1 MNKFVI
7 CTTPETLDEE
17 YAFGMALLDNGYDLL
32 FVSDFKDL
40 DIARWSNGEFFL
52 YHGSLEFAQYVNRFS
67 NAIKVFTPEKYAYS
81 YWAKKVILYN
91 HYINSSKSEFRLDK
105 DLGILANVKIP
116 MLNNIFESPLT
127 GGLLE
132 LSGDQQK
139 DKESLEI
146 MVKWFA
152 DESGRVFIRPNSG
165 MKEFSGMVFINK
177 EPYWSNDLEST
188 KAFKCDA
195 LVIAEPKDI
204 EQEWRF
210 MVCEGIV
217 SGCQYKDNHR
227 LSFIIPRNS
236 GDVFKNS
243 AILDNSKE
251 VRMLAHN
258 VFVTLYDYMDKAYT
272 IDICKTKTGEY
283 YLLEINSFVSAGLY
297 NMNYDAIAKALKLLY
312 KEKDNG

>member
-40 DIARWSNGEFFL
+40 DITRWSNGEPFL
-52 YHGSLEFAQYVNRFS
+52 YHGSLEFAHYANQFP
-67 NAIKVFTPEKYAYS
+67 NAIKVFTPEKYDYS
-81 YWAKKVILYN
+81 YYAKKIAMNN
-91 HYINSSKSEFRLDK
+91 HYIDSSESEYRIDK
-105 DLGILANVKIP
+105 TLGALQNVKIP
-116 MLNNIFESPLT
+116 MLNTIFESPLS

-132 LSGDQQK
+132 LSGDSQK

-146 MVKWFA
+146 MAKRYA

-165 MKEFSGMVFINK
+165 MKEFSGMVFINR
-177 EPYWSNDLEST
+177 EPYWADDLEYT
-188 KAFKCDA
+188 KALKCSSLIVA
-195 LVIAEPKDI
+195 APKDI

-210 MVCEGIV
+210 LVCEGII
-217 SGCQYKDNHR
+217 SGCRYKNNHK
-227 LSFIIPRNS
+227 LPYM
-236 GDVFKNS
+236 GDVFRNS
-243 AILDNSKE
+243 YIFDMSEE

-258 VFVTLYDYMDKAYT
+258 VFITLYDYMDKAYT

-297 NMNYDAIAKALKLLY
+297 NMNYDAIAKSLKLLY
-312 KEKDNG
+312 KENTNG